1 MSLVDALKQLGVN
14 SGDELLVH
22 SDISPM
28 TDRDTNLKSV
38 LDNVLESL
46 TSSLG
51 PDGTL
56 VAPTFNYDFCGGQPY
71 DHVRSKSQVGLF
83 SEWVR
88 TRPTAIRSFH
98 PIFSFAGIGT
108 GTNKL
113 LTARSNSSFGQGSV
127 FENMFDSNTKI
138 LFLDVSFEACT
149 FVHFVEQRV
158 GIEYRYLK
166 TFTGE
171 VTRDARTWTDSFDF
185 FVRPLNQLVDTYFG
199 RLETRLLESGDMN
212 AVEFNGSKLLLTS
225 ANKIFATASA
235 MIAESKY
242 SLLRHPP
249 SPMES

>member
-1 MSLVDALKQLGVN
+1 MTLVDALQQLGVEP
-14 SGDELLVH
+14 GDELLVH
-22 SDISPM
+22 SDISRM
-28 TDRDTNLKSV
+28 TNRDTNLKSV

-56 VAPTFNYDFCGGQPY
+56 VAPTFNYDFCGGKSY

-98 PIFSFAGIGT
+98 PIFSFAGIGI
-108 GTNKL
+108 GANKF
-113 LTARSNSSFGQGSV
+113 LTARSNSSFGPGSV

-138 LFLDVSFEACT
+138 LFLAVPFEACT

-158 GIEYRYLK
+158 GVDYRFLK

-171 VTRDARTWTDSFDF
+171 VSRDARTWTDSFDF
-185 FVRPLNQLVDTYFG
+185 FVRPLDQVVDTYFE

-212 AVEFNGSKLLLTS
+212 AIEFNGSKLLLTS
-225 ANKIFATASA
+225 ANQIFATASA
-235 MIAESKY
+235 MIVESKY

-249 SPMES
+249 SPIEN